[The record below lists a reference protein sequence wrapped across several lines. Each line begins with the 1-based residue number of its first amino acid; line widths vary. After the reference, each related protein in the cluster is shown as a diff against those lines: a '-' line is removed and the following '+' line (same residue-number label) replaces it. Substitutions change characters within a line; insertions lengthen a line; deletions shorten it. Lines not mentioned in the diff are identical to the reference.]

1 MLFKRIDN
9 SSYLS
14 KSFGM
19 IPESILSIFAIQFTN
34 SYALDSSVKPYNAEI
49 SFQNGERKKSLSI
62 TSNIDAD

>member
-1 MLFKRIDN
+1 
-9 SSYLS
+9 
-14 KSFGM
+14 M

-49 SFQNGERKKSLSI
+49 SFQNGERKKPLSI